1 MRSSNYILAKAV
13 LLVCSI
19 LIAQESGNEKKR
31 KVYRTQTGSI
41 IEAPKPLFNRVIK
54 KAKEKTKKVKK
65 KSNALA
71 RTKVVETTYRNE
83 LDSLKSTVS
92 ALLKQNRQVE
102 QLLLKYNWMI
112 AFFNFVMIY
121 ELYKY
126 NIYY

>member
-1 MRSSNYILAKAV
+1 MQSSNYIIAKAV
-13 LLVCSI
+13 LLVCSV
-19 LIAQESGNEKKR
+19 LIAQGSGNEKKR

-71 RTKVVETTYRNE
+71 RTRIVETTYRNE

-92 ALLKQNRQVE
+92 ELLKQSE
-102 QLLLKYNWMI
+102 MLKKIMI
-112 AFFNFVMIY
+112 KN
-121 ELYKY
+121 
-126 NIYY
+126 